1 MARSGAETARPSSS
15 SSSSSSSSAHVAR
28 PRPAPLAHHVRLR
41 QTIGVAFARAF
52 ALTARGVI
60 HLESA
65 ERDGVHELIDGLL
78 RRGARE
84 VQTHALRGETI
95 RGHRPR
101 RRHVLQ
107 TLRLEETKRRDDI
120 PRGLA
125 DVAPQRL
132 DLAREGVAAHERDE
146 VQRFEQTIG
155 AARGGDVREMQRRH
169 PRRQRREDV
178 SVRARV
184 RRALVHLT
192 PERLHQKFLA
202 EVRTLPREMARDA
215 LLKRLVRVREFGK
228 RVVREETRA
237 SSPRAVAEL
246 QRRHGGQKR
255 HRVVA
260 NGRGGMHET
269 VQRQDDEF
277 RGGTRRSSRE
287 RTRRPRRRFEPGSS
301 PPPTRRVQIRER
313 GEVRGG
319 GLFVRGVTPVQGGV
333 REVGVRVEM
342 VPERASRRAAGAPA
356 PSGAIERLSDPR
368 QHATM
373 RFLASSSN
381 AGPARSAAI
390 ASCAACAIA
399 AGCVGSN
406 ETPALR
412 PDATLASSI
421 SVAPSPSSDAAG
433 GRPNLFRS
441 TEPGSDAD
449 VPLHAE
455 RRSRYRDIRGEEVRV
470 DIRAAAD
477 GGSWTFFRESDER
490 VAPRVGSAEA
500 SRAASAAA
508 RKPARRRR
516 ERSES
521 VRTSVRVR
529 AASFRERRRRA
540 FGDDA
545 EPFPQRA
552 RLAIRRLWRRRRDD
566 FSHARRR
573 RRRRR
578 ELQTRDLLRPALHRR
593 GRRPR
598 VLHRSVDEREEVFCG
613 GVPSRRARR
622 RGRDGAGRG
631 ESKV

>member
-15 SSSSSSSSAHVAR
+15 SSSSSSSASAR

-84 VQTHALRGETI
+84 YKHTRFAVRQYVDIARADDMSSRPFASRKRSAGTTFRGVLPMSRHSVSISRGKASPRTNVTKYRDLSRRSARPAAALCG
-95 RGHRPR
+95 
-101 RRHVLQ
+101 
-107 TLRLEETKRRDDI
+107 
-120 PRGLA
+120 
-125 DVAPQRL
+125 
-132 DLAREGVAAHERDE
+132 
-146 VQRFEQTIG
+146 
-155 AARGGDVREMQRRH
+155 EMQRRH

-228 RVVREETRA
+228 RVVREEIRERVLA
-237 SSPRAVAEL
+237 PRAVAEL

-287 RTRRPRRRFEPGSS
+287 RTRRRRRRFEPG
-301 PPPTRRVQIRER
+301 PVRRRRRARVQIRER

-356 PSGAIERLSDPR
+356 RPARLSVSPIHVNTR
-368 QHATM
+368 PCG
-373 RFLASSSN
+373 FLASSSN

-455 RRSRYRDIRGEEVRV
+455 RRSRYRDKWGEEVRV
-470 DIRAAAD
+470 DPAPPLTAD
-477 GGSWTFFRESDER
+477 PGLFPRE
-490 VAPRVGSAEA
+490 
-500 SRAASAAA
+500 
-508 RKPARRRR
+508 
-516 ERSES
+516 
-521 VRTSVRVR
+521 
-529 AASFRERRRRA
+529 
-540 FGDDA
+540 
-545 EPFPQRA
+545 
-552 RLAIRRLWRRRRDD
+552 
-566 FSHARRR
+566 
-573 RRRRR
+573 
-578 ELQTRDLLRPALHRR
+578 
-593 GRRPR
+593 
-598 VLHRSVDEREEVFCG
+598 
-613 GVPSRRARR
+613 
-622 RGRDGAGRG
+622 
-631 ESKV
+631 